1 MSRGIMFTQHQIDE
15 LIRLGWAPEYDEQL
29 CIVGFDK
36 VVYGGGPVILPSGLE
51 LLAGEGAFR
60 VYPSH
65 TEVVSRKWYVF
76 PPKGKSLDS
85 RRGSKGKSTR
95 GAVS

>member
-1 MSRGIMFTQHQIDE
+1 MFTPQQIDE
-15 LIRLGWAPEYDEQL
+15 LIQLGWAPEYDEQL

-36 VVYGGGPVILPSGLE
+36 VVYGGNPVILPSGLE

-76 PPKGKSLDS
+76 PPKGKGQDS
-85 RRGSKGKSTR
+85 RRGSKGKSVR
-95 GAVS
+95 GAMS

>member
-1 MSRGIMFTQHQIDE
+1 MFTQHQIDE
-15 LIRLGWAPEYDEQL
+15 LIRLGWAPEYDAQL

-36 VVYGGGPVILPSGLE
+36 VVYGGAPVTVPSDLE
-51 LLAGEGAFR
+51 LWAGEGAFR

-76 PPKGKSLDS
+76 PPKGKSPDS